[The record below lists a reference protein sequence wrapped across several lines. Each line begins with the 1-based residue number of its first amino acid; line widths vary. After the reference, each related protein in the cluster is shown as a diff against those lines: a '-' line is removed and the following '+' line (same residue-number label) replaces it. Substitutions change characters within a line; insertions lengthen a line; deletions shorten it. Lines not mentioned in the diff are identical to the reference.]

1 MIINQPTR
9 NSKQYKVDL
18 RLAVMSYMNQ
28 CLILL
33 TIIVSTLQANECIYL
48 ANSSSL
54 IHHLCG
60 EGRHHVQAGTH
71 LCLLGNV
78 TYDLNSSD
86 SSFCLVSNVNNIT
99 IRSASKDGPATIT
112 CSQPTGIGFYNVSGL
127 SIKNINIDQC
137 GGLMPSLSWL
147 YPSHDNSFYFPK
159 GQSVT
164 MLFSHSTDIALRSVS
179 IRSFYGYGLLVIN
192 PHMNLSLDL
201 IRIENSRSCKTM
213 PHHLLQNCGGT
224 GLVLY
229 FSNYTIT
236 TNEPALIDI
245 FNATIGNILG
255 NQNFYSKSPLSPLT
269 YPQAINSIASCTA
282 VLFSKGEYQ
291 ALVSFKNSTLAG
303 CFESLYN
310 IAIIARDAPI
320 GKTHV
325 SFESTHIEENYLMV
339 SKMNGVIG
347 CFVTS
352 QHEKNSA
359 ADEHI
364 KKWDFLMIN
373 NSTFHFH
380 TVSVNRFDH
389 NRIFFQ
395 IVVESKVKAYVAVAL
410 LNINCVR
417 SHFGYR
423 SKIVFAKVIEN
434 GTHCR
439 KNLLI
444 ELKSFTVGLLNW
456 KMPPKRVDNN
466 GKMVFVNVAN
476 VTIHGNSVFKYITG
490 SVIAAYNSAI
500 YLFGNILFENNR
512 ATSGGAIR
520 LGQSS
525 HLFLLEQTN
534 ATFNSNTAFS
544 YGGAIYS
551 YADRNLPLINSQC
564 AIQIVS
570 NKTNISD
577 INIKLNFFNNTAR
590 LAGKAMYVSPSYKC
604 QQLTSPFN
612 TSVLYNAIIHILDN
626 NTMNQIVSVPVR
638 TQLCSING
646 GNDNKTSYNFY
657 PGQTLTVGL
666 RAVDL
671 NNTSSYAQVFTTLTR
686 QLKYSSLKYYI
697 DIFNQLN
704 AKQRTQVVYSNSC
717 TPLSFQILP
726 IINSSYE
733 MRKLFLCFEVFG
745 YFSTAFIK
753 LVPLNCPLGF
763 VYDKKTKCCTCSFFL
778 KEFNI
783 TKCSID
789 NTAVLI
795 PQLSWLGLA
804 VSRDKSTLEY
814 SPCCPPG
821 YCRTD
826 TQAVNVTH
834 ANDICAG
841 NRVGILC
848 GQCSDGYSKALFSS
862 NCHNCNNYIKNMSLL
877 VVSVAGSILYVV
889 LLFCLRFTI
898 DNGTLGGLILW
909 LDVTSLMPSF
919 KLVNN
924 IFKYLLYGISFTVF
938 IWEVPLCVSMGLT
951 STSVKIIEYFCS
963 FYLWIL
969 VGAIVI
975 ISRCSTKVSNL
986 TVGSSVQVLVTLM
999 FISFSNLLSIS
1010 LDILTPA
1017 HIHEL
1022 STNGNISTTLVWFTD
1037 GSVQYGR
1044 DPVHVI
1050 LMCISIAIILCFVV
1064 PYILIGLFGF
1074 KLLHFRFAA
1083 IYLRPFIDAM
1093 QGPYK
1098 DKQRYW
1104 FGLMLI
1110 VRSLIHITAAVLQGS
1125 NMKLQLLFFIA
1136 IIGLYTLGLSL
1147 IKPYKNKLLNALEL
1161 WFCLILLTNLIVS
1174 SSCSSLN
1181 VIEVITSITI
1191 SCSAVTCCVILAY
1204 HTYISL
1210 THIRWIREQM
1220 EMKCCKVFK
1229 GKETDEDG
1237 PPLPPLID
1245 EDREV
1250 SNYYSFTNH

>member
-1 MIINQPTR
+1 
-9 NSKQYKVDL
+9 
-18 RLAVMSYMNQ
+18 MNW

-33 TIIVSTLQANECIYL
+33 AIIVNALANDECIYL
-48 ANSSSL
+48 ANPSSL
-54 IHHLCG
+54 LHHLCG
-60 EGRHHVQAGTH
+60 EGRHHLQAGTR

-78 TYDLNSSD
+78 TYDLNGTN

-99 IRSASKDGPATIT
+99 IQSASNDVPATIT
-112 CSQPTGIGFYNVSGL
+112 CSQPAGIGFYNVSGL
-127 SIKNINIDQC
+127 SIENINIDQC

-147 YPSHDNSFYFPK
+147 YPSHNNSFYFPK

-164 MLFSHSTDIALRSVS
+164 MLFSHSTGITLHSVS
-179 IRSFYGYGLLVIN
+179 ICSFYGYGLVVIN
-192 PHMNLSLDL
+192 PYKDLSLNSTT
-201 IRIENSRSCKTM
+201 IFNSRNCTTM
-213 PHHLLQNCGGT
+213 PQKNCGGT

-229 FSNYTIT
+229 FSNYTS
-236 TNEPALIDI
+236 NEPALINI
-245 FNATIGNILG
+245 FNASIIS
-255 NQNFYSKSPLSPLT
+255 NQNFDSKSPLSSLT
-269 YPQAINSIASCTA
+269 YPQAINSIASCTS

-291 ALVSFKNSTLAG
+291 ALVSFKNSTWAG
-303 CFESLYN
+303 CFGSLYN

-320 GKTHV
+320 GETHV
-325 SFESTHIEENYLMV
+325 SFESTDIIQNGFES
-339 SKMNGVIG
+339 SKISVVIG
-347 CFVTS
+347 CVVTS
-352 QHEKNSA
+352 HEKNSETA
-359 ADEHI
+359 EHK
-364 KKWDFLMIN
+364 KKWSFVMIN
-373 NSTFHFH
+373 NSVFHFH
-380 TVSVNRFDH
+380 DAAIDRQLQIN
-389 NRIFFQ
+389 NNKIFFQ
-395 IVVESKVKAYVAVAL
+395 VVVESKVKAYVAVAL
-410 LNINCVR
+410 LNIYCQR
-417 SHFGYR
+417 SHYGYH
-423 SKIVFAKVIEN
+423 SAIILAKVIKN
-434 GTHCR
+434 GTHCW

-444 ELKSFTVGLLNW
+444 ELKSFTTGLMNW
-456 KMPPKRVDNN
+456 KLPLRMVDNN
-466 GKMVFVNVAN
+466 GKLVFVNVAN
-476 VTIHGNSVFKYITG
+476 VTIHGNNVFKQITG
-490 SVIAAYNSAI
+490 SVIAAYNSAV
-500 YLFGNILFENNR
+500 YLFGNILFENNH
-512 ATSGGAIR
+512 ATSGGAIK
-520 LGQSS
+520 LGQDSQ
-525 HLFLLEQTN
+525 LFLLEQTN
-534 ATFNSNTAFS
+534 ATFNSNTAIS

-551 YADRNLPLINSQC
+551 YADRSLPLINPLC

-646 GNDNKTSYNFY
+646 GNNIKTSYNFY
-657 PGQTLTVGL
+657 PGQTLTIGL
-666 RAVDL
+666 RTVDL
-671 NNTSSYAQVFTTLTR
+671 NNTSSYAQVSITLTR
-686 QLKYSSLKYYI
+686 QLHNINHKYYI
-697 DIFNQLN
+697 NIFNQLN

-726 IINSSYE
+726 IIDNFYK
-733 MRKLFLCFEVFG
+733 MKKLSLRFEVFG
-745 YFSTAFIK
+745 YFSTASIK

-763 VYDKKTKCCTCSFFL
+763 VYDNKTKCCTCSFFL
-778 KEFNI
+778 KKFDI
-783 TKCSID
+783 TECSID
-789 NTAVLI
+789 DTKVLI

-814 SPCCPPG
+814 SPCCPHG

-834 ANDICAG
+834 ANDICTK

-862 NCHNCNNYIKNMSLL
+862 DCHNCNNYIKNVSLL

-924 IFKYLLYGISFTVF
+924 TFKYFLYGISFTVF

-951 STSVKIIEYFCS
+951 STSVKIIEYFCT

-975 ISRCSTKVSNL
+975 VSRCSTKVSNL
-986 TVGSSVQVLVTLM
+986 TVGSSVQVLMTLM
-999 FISFSNLLSIS
+999 FSSSSNLLSIS

-1017 HIHEL
+1017 RIHQL
-1022 STNGNISTTLVWFTD
+1022 STNGNISTTLAWFTD

-1044 DPVHVI
+1044 DTVHVI

-1074 KLLHFRFAA
+1074 KLFRFRFAA

-1110 VRSLIHITAAVLQGS
+1110 VRSLIHITAAVLEGT
-1125 NMKLQLLFFIA
+1125 NMTLQLLLFIA

-1161 WFCLILLTNLIVS
+1161 WFCLILLTNLVVS

-1210 THIRWIREQM
+1210 TRIRWIRKQM